1 MKSKLM
7 LFLKGFGM
15 GAADV
20 VPGVSGGTIAF
31 ITGIYEELLNSIKSV
46 DVTAFKLFFSGKFK
60 LFWQHIN
67 GTFLLVLFGGIGVA
81 LFSLAKLIIYL
92 LENHPVQIWSF
103 FFGLIIASALLMI
116 KTVKTWNSSAMVALI
131 AGGLIAYFITGIT
144 SVADENASLYY
155 IFLCGM
161 IAICAMILPGI
172 SGSFILLLLGSYEL
186 VLRTVKSAGE
196 AAISANLQGMLD
208 VLPIILVFAGG
219 CIVGLAA
226 FSRVL
231 SWLFQHY
238 HDLLVALLIGFLFG
252 SLNRVWPWKESVQ
265 ALTDKHNIEV
275 NISPFRAT
283 ELYGDNYLLAAIS
296 LCIVGLLSV
305 LCTEWLAKKLSS
317 LDVG

>member
-46 DVTAFKLFFSGKFK
+46 DLAAFKLFFTGEFK
-60 LFWQHIN
+60 QFWQHIN
-67 GTFLLVLFGGIGVA
+67 GSFLLILFSGIGIA
-81 LFSLAKLIIYL
+81 LFSLAKLIVFL
-92 LENHPVQIWSF
+92 LEHHPVQIWSF

-116 KTVKTWNSSAMVALI
+116 KTIKSWNATSVIAVI
-131 AGGLIAYFITGIT
+131 AGVAAAYFITGIT
-144 SVADENASLYY
+144 TVADENASLYY

-196 AAISANLQGMLD
+196 AALLANVQGVIEVM
-208 VLPIILVFAGG
+208 PIIIVFAAG
-219 CIVGLAA
+219 CIVGLAT

-231 SWLFQHY
+231 SWLFKHY
-238 HDLLVALLIGFLFG
+238 HDLLVALLTGFLFG
-252 SLNRVWPWKESVQ
+252 SLNRVWPWKESIQ
-265 ALTDKHNIEV
+265 SLSEKHSIDV
-275 NISPFRAT
+275 NISPFRAA
-283 ELYGDNYLLAAIS
+283 ELYGDNYLLVAVA
-296 LCIVGLLSV
+296 LCVVGLAAV
-305 LCTEWLAKKLSS
+305 LLTEWIAEKLSAEPS
-317 LDVG
+317 